1 MIEQSDK
8 ISCDNMRAL
17 AIQESQ
23 RNFYAMRNILS
34 TPTVSYILPA
44 DQTDVT
50 TTEHLLFKGT
60 RYDKFACIT
69 KKADYGEGEWT
80 KQFNKILP
88 TELEKKYDIT
98 SKAKFRDIDQNK
110 I

>member
-1 MIEQSDK
+1 MIEQSDR

-23 RNFYAMRNILS
+23 RNFYTMRNVLS
-34 TPTVSYILPA
+34 TPTVSHIVPP
-44 DQTDVT
+44 DQSDVT
-50 TTEHLLFKGT
+50 TVEHNLFKGT
-60 RYDKFACIT
+60 RFDKFACVT
-69 KKADYGEGEWT
+69 KNADYGEGEWIN
-80 KQFNKILP
+80 QFQKILP

-98 SKAKFRDIDQNK
+98 SKAKFRDIDQNN